1 MRRTFLAL
9 LIFGGAITAYGY
21 YSVRTV
27 EFVPDVST
35 VTVTEGD
42 IVDTVGATG
51 ALEAVTTV
59 QVGSQVS
66 GIIQELRV
74 DFNSIVREGD
84 VIMRLDPSLFETQL
98 EQARANLL
106 RSEAEAERLSVAV
119 DDAATQL
126 RRSRELAAEDL
137 ISETELEAAEVNLRS
152 AEAQLKSAQAQI
164 RQSQA
169 SLSMNEVNL
178 EHTVIR
184 APIDGIVTSRL
195 VDVGQT
201 VAASFQA
208 PELFVIAADLT
219 KMRVIANIDE
229 SDVGRIRPD
238 QRVTFTVDAFPAEAF
253 EGSVSQI
260 RLEPIVTQNVVTYA
274 TVIDAPNPELKLKP
288 GMTATVTVE
297 VARRENVTRIP
308 NSALRF
314 RPTPAVFAT
323 LGQPVPPELQV
334 GRSAGA
340 GATGGGG
347 GTARSG
353 EPPAGVERPGG
364 TPGGAADGGFGPP
377 GGGGPGGFGGGGG
390 GAPDP
395 ERRQRMMERMQQMSP
410 EERQEFFARMRER
423 RAAGGGPGGGGG
435 PGAPRRRANAQQGP
449 NVPAV
454 ERGASTIDALF
465 APIEVEETNG
475 RVWLLNG
482 GRLSS
487 LNVRLGVTDGTAS
500 ELLAVDAGSVPSG
513 PAPAASSE
521 VESLRERLATVA
533 DAAARAA
540 LEQRLAALE
549 DATPVAPATA
559 AQAAPGTIG
568 AGRPAR
574 NQRQHAGRGKR
585 SGCRQQRV
593 SPDPAVPLRKAR
605 TAVTSPNPIIAVENI
620 TKVYAMGDVEVR
632 ALRGVSLSIEAGEFV
647 AVTGPSGSGKS
658 TFMHILGCLDRPTGG
673 HYLLDGRDVSR
684 LSRDELAEV
693 RNGKIG
699 FVFQGFNL
707 LARTTALDNVEL
719 PLLYGSRM
727 NGPARHARARE
738 MLHAVGLDDRMD
750 HFPNQLSGGQQQRV
764 AIARALV
771 NQPAILLADEPT
783 GNLDSRTSVE
793 VMDIFQRL
801 NQESGITVLLITH
814 EADIAEYGNRIIR
827 FHDGKVLS
835 DRTNAARRVA
845 SEEFAALPPD
855 NTETE
860 SAPSVPQTA

>member
-1 MRRTFLAL
+1 MRRIFLAL
-9 LIFGGAITAYGY
+9 LILGGAITAYGY

-35 VTVTEGD
+35 VAVTEGD

-66 GIIQELRV
+66 GIIQELHV

-126 RRSRELAAEDL
+126 RRSRELAAGEL

-152 AEAQLKSAQAQI
+152 AEAQLKSAEAQV

-229 SDVGRIRPD
+229 SDVGRIRPN
-238 QRVTFTVDAFPAEAF
+238 QRVTFTVDAFPAEEF
-253 EGSVSQI
+253 EGNVSQI

-334 GRSAGA
+334 GRGAGA
-340 GATGGGG
+340 GARGGGG

-353 EPPAGVERPGG
+353 EPPAGAERPGG
-364 TPGGAADGGFGPP
+364 TPGGPAGGSLGPP

-423 RAAGGGPGGGGG
+423 RAAGGGGPGGPGG
-435 PGAPRRRANAQQGP
+435 PGAPRRRANARQGP

-475 RVWLLNG
+475 RVWVLNG

-500 ELLAVDAGSVPSG
+500 ELLAVDAGSVPRG
-513 PAPAASSE
+513 PAPAANPE
-521 VESLRERLATVA
+521 VESLRARLATVA

-549 DATPVAPATA
+549 AATPVAPASPA
-559 AQAAPGTIG
+559 PAAPGTIG
-568 AGRPAR
+568 AGVRLVTNVSTPDAGSGPA
-574 NQRQHAGRGKR
+574 AGG
-585 SGCRQQRV
+585 
-593 SPDPAVPLRKAR
+593 
-605 TAVTSPNPIIAVENI
+605 
-620 TKVYAMGDVEVR
+620 
-632 ALRGVSLSIEAGEFV
+632 
-647 AVTGPSGSGKS
+647 SGSPLIPQ
-658 TFMHILGCLDRPTGG
+658 FPF
-673 HYLLDGRDVSR
+673 GRR
-684 LSRDELAEV
+684 
-693 RNGKIG
+693 G
-699 FVFQGFNL
+699 
-707 LARTTALDNVEL
+707 
-719 PLLYGSRM
+719 
-727 NGPARHARARE
+727 
-738 MLHAVGLDDRMD
+738 
-750 HFPNQLSGGQQQRV
+750 
-764 AIARALV
+764 
-771 NQPAILLADEPT
+771 
-783 GNLDSRTSVE
+783 
-793 VMDIFQRL
+793 
-801 NQESGITVLLITH
+801 
-814 EADIAEYGNRIIR
+814 
-827 FHDGKVLS
+827 
-835 DRTNAARRVA
+835 RR
-845 SEEFAALPPD
+845 
-855 NTETE
+855 
-860 SAPSVPQTA
+860 

>member
-1 MRRTFLAL
+1 MRRIFLAI
-9 LIFGGAITAYGY
+9 LILGGAITAYGY
-21 YSVRTV
+21 YSAWTI

-35 VTVTEGD
+35 VAVTEGD
-42 IVDTVGATG
+42 IVDSAEATG

-66 GIIQELRV
+66 GIIQELHV

-106 RSEAEAERLSVAV
+106 RSEADAERLSVAV

-126 RRSRELAAEDL
+126 RRARELAASEL
-137 ISETELEAAEVNLRS
+137 ISETELEAAEVALRS
-152 AEAQLKSAQAQI
+152 AEAQLKSGQAQI

-229 SDVGRIRPD
+229 SDVGRIRPN
-238 QRVTFTVDAFPAEAF
+238 QRVTFTGDAFPTEEF

-274 TVIDAPNPELKLKP
+274 TVIDAPNPQLKLKP

-314 RPTPAVFAT
+314 RPTPAMFAA

-334 GRSAGA
+334 GRRAGA
-340 GATGGGG
+340 GGASGSGGG

-353 EPPAGVERPGG
+353 EPPADAERPGG
-364 TPGGAADGGFGPP
+364 TPGGEAG
-377 GGGGPGGFGGGGG
+377 GGFGGGGG
-390 GAPDP
+390 PDP

-423 RAAGGGPGGGGG
+423 RAAGGSGGPGGPGGR
-435 PGAPRRRANAQQGP
+435 RRRANAPEGP

-465 APIEVEETNG
+465 APIEVEETTG
-475 RVWLLNG
+475 RVWVLNG

-487 LNVRLGVTDGTAS
+487 RNVLLGVTDGTAS
-500 ELLAVDAGSVPSG
+500 ELTGVVGGPDASG
-513 PAPAASSE
+513 PPPQGNPE

-533 DAAARAA
+533 DAVARGA
-540 LEQRLAALE
+540 LEQRLTALE
-549 DATPVAPATA
+549 ASTPEAAAASAP
-559 AQAAPGTIG
+559 AAPGTIG
-568 AGRPAR
+568 AGQQLVTNVTTPA
-574 NQRQHAGRGKR
+574 
-585 SGCRQQRV
+585 SG
-593 SPDPAVPLRKAR
+593 
-605 TAVTSPNPIIAVENI
+605 
-620 TKVYAMGDVEVR
+620 G
-632 ALRGVSLSIEAGEFV
+632 
-647 AVTGPSGSGKS
+647 GPSVGNSGSPLIPQS
-658 TFMHILGCLDRPTGG
+658 PF
-673 HYLLDGRDVSR
+673 GR
-684 LSRDELAEV
+684 
-693 RNGKIG
+693 
-699 FVFQGFNL
+699 
-707 LARTTALDNVEL
+707 
-719 PLLYGSRM
+719 
-727 NGPARHARARE
+727 
-738 MLHAVGLDDRMD
+738 
-750 HFPNQLSGGQQQRV
+750 
-764 AIARALV
+764 
-771 NQPAILLADEPT
+771 
-783 GNLDSRTSVE
+783 
-793 VMDIFQRL
+793 
-801 NQESGITVLLITH
+801 
-814 EADIAEYGNRIIR
+814 
-827 FHDGKVLS
+827 
-835 DRTNAARRVA
+835 RRR
-845 SEEFAALPPD
+845 
-855 NTETE
+855 
-860 SAPSVPQTA
+860 

>member
-1 MRRTFLAL
+1 MRRIFLAI
-9 LIFGGAITAYGY
+9 LILGGAITAYGY
-21 YSVRTV
+21 YSARTI

-35 VTVTEGD
+35 VAVTEGD
-42 IVDTVGATG
+42 IVDSVGATG

-66 GIIQELRV
+66 GIIQELHV

-84 VIMRLDPSLFETQL
+84 VIMRLDPALFETQL

-126 RRSRELAAEDL
+126 RRARELAASEL
-137 ISETELEAAEVNLRS
+137 ISETELEAAEVALRS

-229 SDVGRIRPD
+229 SDVGRIRPN
-238 QRVTFTVDAFPAEAF
+238 QRVTFTVDAFPTEEF
-253 EGSVSQI
+253 EGNVSQI

-297 VARRENVTRIP
+297 VARRENVMRIP

-314 RPTPAVFAT
+314 RPTPAMFAA

-334 GRSAGA
+334 GRRAGSG
-340 GATGGGG
+340 GASGSGRG

-353 EPPAGVERPGG
+353 EPPADAERPGG
-364 TPGGAADGGFGPP
+364 TPGGEPGGGFGPP
-377 GGGGPGGFGGGGG
+377 GGSGPGGFGGGGG
-390 GAPDP
+390 PDP

-423 RAAGGGPGGGGG
+423 RGAGGAGRGPGG
-435 PGAPRRRANAQQGP
+435 PRRRANVQEGP

-454 ERGASTIDALF
+454 ERGATTIDALF
-465 APIEVEETNG
+465 APIEVEETTG
-475 RVWLLNG
+475 RVWVLNG

-487 LNVRLGVTDGTAS
+487 RNVRLGVTDGTAS
-500 ELLAVDAGSVPSG
+500 ELTGVVGRPDASEPSPQG
-513 PAPAASSE
+513 NPE

-533 DAAARAA
+533 DAAARGA

-549 DATPVAPATA
+549 ASTPVVAAASAP
-559 AQAAPGTIG
+559 AAPGTIG
-568 AGRPAR
+568 AGLQLVTNVTTPES
-574 NQRQHAGRGKR
+574 GRGP
-585 SGCRQQRV
+585 SVG
-593 SPDPAVPLRKAR
+593 
-605 TAVTSPNPIIAVENI
+605 N
-620 TKVYAMGDVEVR
+620 
-632 ALRGVSLSIEAGEFV
+632 
-647 AVTGPSGSGKS
+647 SGSPLIPQ
-658 TFMHILGCLDRPTGG
+658 FPF
-673 HYLLDGRDVSR
+673 GR
-684 LSRDELAEV
+684 
-693 RNGKIG
+693 
-699 FVFQGFNL
+699 
-707 LARTTALDNVEL
+707 
-719 PLLYGSRM
+719 
-727 NGPARHARARE
+727 
-738 MLHAVGLDDRMD
+738 
-750 HFPNQLSGGQQQRV
+750 
-764 AIARALV
+764 
-771 NQPAILLADEPT
+771 
-783 GNLDSRTSVE
+783 
-793 VMDIFQRL
+793 
-801 NQESGITVLLITH
+801 
-814 EADIAEYGNRIIR
+814 
-827 FHDGKVLS
+827 
-835 DRTNAARRVA
+835 RRR
-845 SEEFAALPPD
+845 
-855 NTETE
+855 
-860 SAPSVPQTA
+860 

>member
-1 MRRTFLAL
+1 MRRTLLVL
-9 LIFGGAITAYGY
+9 LILGGAITAYGY

-66 GIIQELRV
+66 GIIQELYV
-74 DFNSIVREGD
+74 DFNSIVREGE

-106 RSEAEAERLSVAV
+106 RSEAEVERLSVAV
-119 DDAATQL
+119 DDAVTQL
-126 RRSRELAAEDL
+126 RRARELAADDL
-137 ISETELEAAEVNLRS
+137 ISETELEAAEVTLRS
-152 AEAQLKSAQAQI
+152 AEAQRKSAEAQV

-229 SDVGRIRPD
+229 SDVGRIRPN
-238 QRVTFTVDAFPAEAF
+238 QRVTFTVDAFPAEDF
-253 EGSVSQI
+253 EGTVSQI

-297 VARRENVTRIP
+297 VARRENVLRVP

-314 RPTPAVFAT
+314 RPTPAMFAA
-323 LGQPVPPELQV
+323 LGQPVPPELQTGRRAGGGGAPAV
-334 GRSAGA
+334 GDGRAAGPGGPAAGA
-340 GATGGGG
+340 G
-347 GTARSG
+347 
-353 EPPAGVERPGG
+353 P
-364 TPGGAADGGFGPP
+364 PGGAPSGAPGGGFGPP
-377 GGGGPGGFGGGGG
+377 GGGGPGGFGGGA
-390 GAPDP
+390 GADP

-423 RAAGGGPGGGGG
+423 RAAGGGAGPGGPGARGGG
-435 PGAPRRRANAQQGP
+435 PGGRRRANVQEGP

-465 APIEVEETNG
+465 APLEVAETSG
-475 RVWLLNG
+475 RVWVLNG

-487 LNVRLGVTDGTAS
+487 LQIRLGVTDGTAS
-500 ELLAVDAGSVPSG
+500 ELLDVSAGS
-513 PAPAASSE
+513 PAGAARPPENPE
-521 VESLRERLATVA
+521 VESIRERLAMVA

-549 DATPVAPATA
+549 AAAAPDTAAPAG
-559 AQAAPGTIG
+559 PGAVG
-568 AGRPAR
+568 AGLQLVTNVSTPD
-574 NQRQHAGRGKR
+574 AGG
-585 SGCRQQRV
+585 GA
-593 SPDPAVPLRKAR
+593 AV
-605 TAVTSPNPIIAVENI
+605 
-620 TKVYAMGDVEVR
+620 
-632 ALRGVSLSIEAGEFV
+632 
-647 AVTGPSGSGKS
+647 GSGGS
-658 TFMHILGCLDRPTGG
+658 PLIPQFPF
-673 HYLLDGRDVSR
+673 GR
-684 LSRDELAEV
+684 
-693 RNGKIG
+693 
-699 FVFQGFNL
+699 
-707 LARTTALDNVEL
+707 
-719 PLLYGSRM
+719 
-727 NGPARHARARE
+727 
-738 MLHAVGLDDRMD
+738 
-750 HFPNQLSGGQQQRV
+750 
-764 AIARALV
+764 
-771 NQPAILLADEPT
+771 
-783 GNLDSRTSVE
+783 
-793 VMDIFQRL
+793 
-801 NQESGITVLLITH
+801 
-814 EADIAEYGNRIIR
+814 
-827 FHDGKVLS
+827 
-835 DRTNAARRVA
+835 RRR
-845 SEEFAALPPD
+845 
-855 NTETE
+855 
-860 SAPSVPQTA
+860 

>member
-1 MRRTFLAL
+1 MRRIILAL
-9 LIFGGAITAYGY
+9 LILGTAITAYGY

-66 GIIQELRV
+66 GIIQELHV

-106 RSEAEAERLSVAV
+106 RSEADAERLSVAV

-126 RRSRELAAEDL
+126 RRSRELAAGDL
-137 ISETELEAAEVNLRS
+137 ISETELEAAEVALRS

-229 SDVGRIRPD
+229 SDVGRIRPN
-238 QRVTFTVDAFPAEAF
+238 QRVTFTVDAFPAEEF

-323 LGQPVPPELQV
+323 LGQPVPPELQL

-364 TPGGAADGGFGPP
+364 TPGGAAGGGFGPP

-423 RAAGGGPGGGGG
+423 RAAGGGPGRGGG
-435 PGAPRRRANAQQGP
+435 PGAPRRRANAQQGL

-465 APIEVEETNG
+465 APLAVEETNG
-475 RVWLLNG
+475 RVWVLNG

-513 PAPAASSE
+513 SVPPANPE

-549 DATPVAPATA
+549 AATPEAPASA
-559 AQAAPGTIG
+559 SPAAPGTIG
-568 AGRPAR
+568 AGVRLVT
-574 NQRQHAGRGKR
+574 N
-585 SGCRQQRV
+585 V
-593 SPDPAVPLRKAR
+593 STP
-605 TAVTSPNPIIAVENI
+605 
-620 TKVYAMGDVEVR
+620 
-632 ALRGVSLSIEAGEFV
+632 EAGS
-647 AVTGPSGSGKS
+647 GPAAGSSGS
-658 TFMHILGCLDRPTGG
+658 
-673 HYLLDGRDVSR
+673 
-684 LSRDELAEV
+684 
-693 RNGKIG
+693 
-699 FVFQGFNL
+699 
-707 LARTTALDNVEL
+707 
-719 PLLYGSRM
+719 PLL
-727 NGPARHARARE
+727 PQ
-738 MLHAVGLDDRMD
+738 
-750 HFPNQLSGGQQQRV
+750 FPFG
-764 AIARALV
+764 
-771 NQPAILLADEPT
+771 
-783 GNLDSRTSVE
+783 
-793 VMDIFQRL
+793 
-801 NQESGITVLLITH
+801 
-814 EADIAEYGNRIIR
+814 
-827 FHDGKVLS
+827 
-835 DRTNAARRVA
+835 RRGRR
-845 SEEFAALPPD
+845 
-855 NTETE
+855 
-860 SAPSVPQTA
+860 